1 MPQRSLLRARS
12 RRPVRGAE
20 AAGARRQARE
30 AAAKNSGEAPV
41 IDVTKHGIFKVLGK
55 GELPAQPVLVR
66 CKFVSKLAE
75 AKIKEVGG
83 AVELVA

>member
-1 MPQRSLLRARS
+1 LPAACRY
-12 RRPVRGAE
+12 RRPVGDTEVEE
-20 AAGARRQARE
+20 APRQARE
-30 AAAKNSGEAPV
+30 AAAENSGEAPV

-66 CKFVSKLAE
+66 CKFISKLAE